1 MLIIVT
7 NKLFDVLFFKKI
19 LKDAITGSK
28 NINKKLGDWDLVT
41 EYDKKIEDII
51 IGKLKNLYPSHK

>member
-7 NKLFDVLFFKKI
+7 NKLIDVSFFKKI

-28 NINKKLGDWDLVT
+28 SINKKLGDWDLVT